1 MIKEVWEF
9 LKRPRYEP
17 FLPMQRADKI
27 RYFIHLLAMALAF
40 SFFFGIFGTLIA
52 EHMGLVTNE
61 HAMEKFLEN
70 SSASTLFVFVV
81 ILAPALEELIFR
93 APLALFKKV
102 SYFPL
107 IFYLSV
113 LLFGAVHL
121 LNFEYEVGFYGLAI
135 FLILPQLSAGVFLGF
150 IRVKMGLGWAILLHA
165 FHNFMLL
172 SPFLLLKLS
181 TS

>member
-70 SSASTLFVFVV
+70 SSTSTLFVFVV

-93 APLALFKKV
+93 APLALFRKV
-102 SYFPL
+102 TYFPL

-113 LLFGAVHL
+113 LLFGAVH
-121 LNFEYEVGFYGLAI
+121 
-135 FLILPQLSAGVFLGF
+135 
-150 IRVKMGLGWAILLHA
+150 
-165 FHNFMLL
+165 
-172 SPFLLLKLS
+172 
-181 TS
+181 

>member
-1 MIKEVWEF
+1 MITEY
-9 LKRPRYEP
+9 L
-17 FLPMQRADKI
+17 
-27 RYFIHLLAMALAF
+27 
-40 SFFFGIFGTLIA
+40 
-52 EHMGLVTNE
+52 GLVTNE

-70 SSASTLFVFVV
+70 SSPGTLFLFVV

-93 APLALFKKV
+93 APLSLFKKAT
-102 SYFPL
+102 YFPL

-121 LNFEYEVGFYGLAI
+121 LNFEYEVGFYGFAI
-135 FLILPQLSAGVFLGF
+135 LLILPQLSAGVFLGF

-165 FHNFMLL
+165 FHNFILL

-181 TS
+181 AP

>member
-1 MIKEVWEF
+1 M
-9 LKRPRYEP
+9 
-17 FLPMQRADKI
+17 
-27 RYFIHLLAMALAF
+27 
-40 SFFFGIFGTLIA
+40 
-52 EHMGLVTNE
+52 
-61 HAMEKFLEN
+61 
-70 SSASTLFVFVV
+70 
-81 ILAPALEELIFR
+81 
-93 APLALFKKV
+93 
-102 SYFPL
+102 
-107 IFYLSV
+107 SV